1 MLYSDY
7 QTTSKWRDTVKQKI
21 FNTFGPLIVFEGGGE
36 SIALFSLKVIDPYSL
51 QNYEGRG
58 NSPIAYLLLLS
69 FSPSHS
75 KLSSKL

>member
-21 FNTFGPLIVFEGGGE
+21 FDTFAPLIVFESGGE

-51 QNYEGRG
+51 
-58 NSPIAYLLLLS
+58 
-69 FSPSHS
+69 
-75 KLSSKL
+75 